1 MKQTTSHWSQY
12 LDPSTWTHFLQ
23 ECCAETDHKPLPN
36 IWADSLPPRML
47 RFRLDRF
54 NYTIEYVP
62 GKELYT
68 ADTLSHA
75 PVESQN
81 HPEEDMQEQLF
92 AEMIVT
98 GLPASADRLETFRQ
112 AQQNDPVCSKLLS
125 YCHDGWPSKYNI
137 SPDLREYWQYR
148 ASLHDSGQQT
158 PAVWVSYRSSSR
170 TQKATWVSSS
180 VKSEPVSL
188 FGGLESQDR

>member
-1 MKQTTSHWSQY
+1 M
-12 LDPSTWTHFLQ
+12 
-23 ECCAETDHKPLPN
+23 
-36 IWADSLPPRML
+36 DSLPPRML
-47 RFRLDRF
+47 RFRLRMDRF

-62 GKELYT
+62 EKELYT
-68 ADTLSHA
+68 ADTLSRA

-81 HPEEDMQEQLF
+81 HPEDDMQEQLF

-125 YCHDGWPSKYNI
+125 YYLDGWPSKYNI

-148 ASLHDSGQQT
+148 ASLT
-158 PAVWVSYRSSSR
+158 AVNKLLLYGCRIVVPTALRSDILMKIHEGHLGILKCQER
-170 TQKATWVSSS
+170 TRESVWWPGVSS
-180 VKSEPVSL
+180 PRR
-188 FGGLESQDR
+188 SQSFLLNLCISAFRVCK